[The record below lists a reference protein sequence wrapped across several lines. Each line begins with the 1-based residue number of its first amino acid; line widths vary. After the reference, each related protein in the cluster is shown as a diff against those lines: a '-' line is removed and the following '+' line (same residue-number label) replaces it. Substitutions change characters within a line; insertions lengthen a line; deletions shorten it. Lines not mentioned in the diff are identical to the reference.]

1 MPVASLPP
9 TSVRSAWSRIAAFSA
24 AIAALLILTVAG
36 PASAHDELLGSTPSP
51 NEQLSTAPTSVVLTY
66 SAAILHEGAEI
77 VVVDASG
84 KDWTDGDPVIDTN
97 TLTVPVA
104 SGLPEAGYL
113 VEWRVVSSDGHPIS
127 GTIPFAVGD
136 ATPLQSSQATPDA
149 GGDGISVVPFVVGG
163 IVVVVVV
170 AVVVAIAVA
179 RRRTTP
185 PSRD

>member
-1 MPVASLPP
+1 MPVASPHP

-24 AIAALLILTVAG
+24 GIAALLILTVAG

-51 NEQLSTAPTSVVLTY
+51 DERLSAAPTSVVLTF
-66 SAAILHEGAEI
+66 SAAIMHEGAEI
-77 VVVDASG
+77 VVVDAAG

-97 TLTVPVA
+97 TLTVPVSA
-104 SGLPEAGYL
+104 DMPDAGYL

-136 ATPLQSSQATPDA
+136 ATPLQSSQAIPDA
-149 GGDGISVVPFVVGG
+149 GGDGVSVVPFVVGG

-170 AVVVAIAVA
+170 AVLVAVVVA

-185 PSRD
+185 PPRD